1 MDRRGNWTRA
11 LAVGTAVLVALAVT
25 LPAPGARADVAF
37 RKKKAP
43 AASSEAAPTGGELEG
58 ASATEAGE
66 GTAAPAAPKTDY
78 VPQVED
84 KDRPRDP
91 TLIDKPADAVVAKQ
105 APKDEGP
112 AWYSKWQTW
121 AVVGGVAVGLAL
133 VIVGGSL
140 ALHSAGGGDVRAC
153 NNTAFLT
160 CAGQGR

>member
-1 MDRRGNWTRA
+1 MHLRGNGTRA

-25 LPAPGARADVAF
+25 LPAPGAWADVAF

-43 AASSEAAPTGGELEG
+43 ASSEAAPTGGELEG
-58 ASATEAGE
+58 APATEASDE
-66 GTAAPAAPKTDY
+66 APAAAPKTAPT
-78 VPQVED
+78 VVQAED

-91 TLIDKPADAVVAKQ
+91 SLLDKPPEAAVTKA
-105 APKDEGP
+105 APKNEGP
-112 AWYSKWQTW
+112 AWYTKWQTW
-121 AVVGGVAVGLAL
+121 ALVGGVAVGLAL

-160 CAGQGR
+160 CAGQGHN